1 MEGFTSLFNGVR
13 YAAAISC
20 FSNVLFFHFYEKIKS
35 SFSNVTT
42 NSFCLPLFSSFAART
57 IATTFVFPLDY
68 WKTIQYSI
76 KGRNKKKNFE
86 LGDRIFS
93 AYSVTIQR
101 DIIFSIFYW
110 VLVEN
115 IRKLLN
121 GNNANNM
128 HMTEGNNRN
137 SLSRG
142 EDKNRF
148 HMMKNNEGL
157 VDVEENNFRKKQK
170 GDKILIDNI
179 IAGSLAGAVAS
190 FVSLPLDVVKTRK
203 QVHKELADVGTM
215 DFLKQ
220 IKREGMLFAGNFKI
234 LKLFIFFHF

>member
-13 YAAAISC
+13 YAATISC
-20 FSNVLFFHFYEKIKS
+20 FSNILFFHFYEKIKS
-35 SFSNVTT
+35 SFSEYTT
-42 NSFCLPLFSSFAART
+42 NNFYLPFLSSFTART

-86 LGDRIFS
+86 LGDRVFS

-115 IRKLLN
+115 IRKILN
-121 GNNANNM
+121 GNNPFNM
-128 HMTEGNNRN
+128 VEGNSRN
-137 SLSRG
+137 T
-142 EDKNRF
+142 
-148 HMMKNNEGL
+148 
-157 VDVEENNFRKKQK
+157 FRNKQK
-170 GDKILIDNI
+170 GDKIVMDNI

-203 QVHKELADVGTM
+203 QVHNELADVGTM

-220 IKREGMLFAGNFKI
+220 IKREGMLFAGKYKI
-234 LKLFIFFHF
+234 M

>member
-1 MEGFTSLFNGVR
+1 MKLCHCFPQQSLLSGLRHIIKMEGFTSLFNGVR
-13 YAAAISC
+13 YAATISC
-20 FSNVLFFHFYEKIKS
+20 FSNILFFHFYEKIKS
-35 SFSNVTT
+35 SFSAYTT
-42 NSFCLPLFSSFAART
+42 NNFYLPFFSSFTART

-115 IRKLLN
+115 IRKILN
-121 GNNANNM
+121 GNNPLNVNM
-128 HMTEGNNRN
+128 IEGNN
-137 SLSRG
+137 
-142 EDKNRF
+142 KNTF
-148 HMMKNNEGL
+148 KN
-157 VDVEENNFRKKQK
+157 KQK
-170 GDKILIDNI
+170 GDKILMDNI

-203 QVHKELADVGTM
+203 QVHKELANVGTI

-220 IKREGMLFAGNFKI
+220 IKREGMLFAGNLKI
-234 LKLFIFFHF
+234 INLLIFLSN